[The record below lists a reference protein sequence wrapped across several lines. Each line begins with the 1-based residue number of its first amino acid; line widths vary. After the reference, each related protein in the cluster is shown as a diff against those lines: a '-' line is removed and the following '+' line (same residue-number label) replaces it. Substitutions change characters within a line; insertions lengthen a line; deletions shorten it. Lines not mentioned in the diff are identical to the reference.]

1 MVEIFINEISKWI
14 IPILITFIPVYA
26 YFKGVKV
33 YEVFIEGAE
42 EGFKI
47 AIKLIP
53 FLVAMLVA
61 IGIFRSSGAMDI
73 FVKTIKPITSFFNI
87 PADILP
93 LALMRPFSGGASLGI
108 ATELINTHGPDSVIG
123 RIASTMQ
130 GSSDTT
136 FFVLAVYFGSVG
148 IRKYRHAVWVGLT
161 ADLTTFL
168 LSVYIVN
175 KIF

>member
-1 MVEIFINEISKWI
+1 MVEIFINEVSKWM
-14 IPILITFIPVYA
+14 IPIIITFIPVYA
-26 YFKGVKV
+26 YVKGIKV

-42 EGFKI
+42 DGFKI

-53 FLVAMLVA
+53 YLVAMLVA
-61 IGIFRSSGAMDI
+61 VGIFRNSGAMEM
-73 FVKTIKPITSFFNI
+73 FVEILKPVTSIFNI
-87 PADILP
+87 PGEILP

-108 ATELINTHGPDSVIG
+108 ATELINTYGADSIIG

-148 IRKYRHAVWVGLT
+148 IKKYRHAPWVGLT

-168 LSVYIVN
+168 VSVYIVN
-175 KIF
+175 KVF